1 MLARMPSH
9 TECFL
14 RACRA
19 QETDCTPVWFMRQAG
34 RYMPEYRHVRGRH
47 SMLEVIHNPDLAA
60 EITLQPLEAFE
71 VDAAII
77 FSDILPPLA
86 GMGLDLEYVA
96 GQGPRL
102 SSPLDTMR
110 MIDRLATPPAS
121 ETMAGTLAAIR
132 LVKQAL
138 EPRQLP
144 LIGFAGAPFTLAAY
158 AIEGGSSKHFAN
170 TKRLMYG
177 EPAAWDRLMTKLVTV
192 VADLLSEQVAAGAD
206 CVQVF
211 DSWAGA
217 LGRSD
222 YERFA
227 QPYSRTLFQ
236 RLQALNVPSI
246 HFSTGTGAYLDAV
259 KEAGGDVIAVDWRI
273 PLDVAWAK
281 AQQPVMGNLDPTAL
295 FAPWREL
302 RHQVDN
308 VLRRAGGRRGHIFN
322 LGHGILPETPVDNV
336 RRVVEYVHEQT
347 TVTP

>member
-1 MLARMPSH
+1 MFARMSSH

-19 QETDCTPVWFMRQAG
+19 QETYCTPVWFMRQAG

-47 SMLEVIHNPDLAA
+47 GMLEVIHNPDLAA

-96 GQGPRL
+96 GHGPRL

-158 AIEGGSSKHFAN
+158 AIEGGSSKHFAK

-211 DSWAGA
+211 DSWVGA

-227 QPYSRTLFQ
+227 LPYSRTLFQ

-246 HFSTGTGAYLDAV
+246 HFSTGTGAYLDTV

-281 AQQPVMGNLDPTAL
+281 VQQPVMGNLDPTAL
-295 FAPWREL
+295 LAPWREL

-322 LGHGILPETPVDNV
+322 LGHGVLPETPVDNV